1 MAQIQLPDDISTYS
15 PGERLFLLYYFLL
28 QNTNREHVVKPRE
41 INDFLNDKGI
51 FIEKKAI
58 YSDFEKLRSATG
70 LDITWNAH
78 KQGYQI
84 VNPLFEPYELRLIVD
99 SVQSSKF
106 ITQEQARKISR
117 KITELAD
124 VHTRSSLNR
133 QSYVSN
139 RIRSKN
145 ESVVKES
152 DKIHACI
159 AEDKKVAFRYFH
171 YTPSKERQYS
181 KHGDL
186 YMVSPFAL
194 LWNDGNYYLYAYV
207 SEKKEFRHFR
217 VDRMERI
224 IKMDEKR
231 EGKEAFRKVDLTAR
245 QTKVF
250 NMFSSKKEYTVR
262 LRCINRMAD
271 AIIDRFGKEI
281 ILVPDGDKHFIV
293 SVVVEVSEPFYAWV
307 CSFARR
313 IRIISPEP
321 VVEEM
326 KAFIGKIAGMYEER
340 QED

>member
-28 QNTNREHVVKPRE
+28 QNTNREHVVKPKE

-70 LDITWNAH
+70 LNITWNSH

-84 VNPLFEPYELRLIVD
+84 ANPLFEPYELRLIVD

-106 ITQEQARKISR
+106 ITQEQARKISH

-139 RIRSKN
+139 RVRSMN
-145 ESVVKES
+145 ESVVKDS

-181 KHGDL
+181 KQGDL

-194 LWNDGNYYLYAYV
+194 LWNDGNYYLFAYV
-207 SEKKEFRHFR
+207 SEKKSFGISVWIEWS
-217 VDRMERI
+217 E
-224 IKMDEKR
+224 
-231 EGKEAFRKVDLTAR
+231 
-245 QTKVF
+245 
-250 NMFSSKKEYTVR
+250 SSKWTKSGRAKRRSER
-262 LRCINRMAD
+262 LT
-271 AIIDRFGKEI
+271 
-281 ILVPDGDKHFIV
+281 
-293 SVVVEVSEPFYAWV
+293 
-307 CSFARR
+307 
-313 IRIISPEP
+313 
-321 VVEEM
+321 
-326 KAFIGKIAGMYEER
+326 
-340 QED
+340 